1 MAQIT
6 EKELSALGDLLTL
19 EGILQKK
26 CTALATDANDATLA
40 QCYRQMAE
48 HHQRH
53 INELYD
59 KLK

>member
-19 EGILQKK
+19 ETTLQKK
-26 CTALATDANDATLA
+26 CECMAAEAGDAGLT
-40 QCYRQMAE
+40 QCYQQMAA

-53 INELYD
+53 VNELYD